1 MIRKLYLE
9 NPSGHR
15 FHFDNRSGTLITAPS
30 GLGFSQE
37 LTYLKYD
44 TFYDRVDQ
52 TQPLS
57 EIQAT
62 LVFLKGYRG
71 YSEFLEYIQRGDKGL
86 KLFYEASEI
95 AFCYIDIKS
104 LSKQELFAGTLQCQI
119 VIHKLSLWLKSQVF
133 SIVVNGD
140 LIGKVYPFGYPF
152 RYSASYEGKILVQ
165 NRGVQKA
172 PLFIEMIG
180 SVDDPE
186 VLIRRSGTIVSTLR
200 LYHSQ
205 TTGEV
210 HISALPSNQYIH
222 SIDNGETISIY
233 ASQDF
238 TCDNFLFIEPGECEI
253 EFKPGVASSTF
264 CRITMLEGY
273 LGV

>member
-1 MIRKLYLE
+1 MIRRLYLE
-9 NPSGHR
+9 NPAGHR
-15 FHFDNRSGTLITAPS
+15 FYFDYRTGTLITSLS
-30 GLGFSQE
+30 GLGFTQD

-52 TQPLS
+52 TQPIS

-62 LVFLKGYRG
+62 LIFLNGYRG
-71 YSEFLEYIQRGDKGL
+71 YSVFLDYLKQGDKGI
-86 KLFYEASEI
+86 KLYYETTDV

-104 LSKQELFAGTLQCQI
+104 LSKQELLSGTLQCQI
-119 VIHKLSLWLKSQVF
+119 VIHKLSLWLKSQIF
-133 SIVVNGD
+133 SIIVNGD
-140 LIGKVYPFGYPF
+140 PTGMIYPFSYPY
-152 RYSASYEGKILVQ
+152 RYSASYEGKIQVQ

-172 PLFIEMIG
+172 PLFIEIIG
-180 SVDDPE
+180 AMEDPE
-186 VLIRRSGTIVSTLR
+186 VLIRKNGSIVSTLR

-205 TTGEV
+205 TSGEV
-210 HISALPSNQYIH
+210 QISAIPSNQYIR
-222 SIDNGETISIY
+222 SIDNGETLSIY

-238 TCDNFLFIEPGECEI
+238 TCDNFLFIEPGDCEI
-253 EFKPGVASSTF
+253 EFKPGVATATF